1 MCESPTCCSHKNAAG
16 LANLDCSLT
25 IRIFVNVGMADKAV
39 LYSCLCFF
47 REFGEVGAAKPD
59 VVRLSEEAQPP
70 LGGCVLK
77 PSVHTILA
85 VRHWSAASRR
95 LCVETRQKLIL
106 ISSPTQ
112 PPLGGCVL
120 KPTKRQSRAATS
132 NQPPLGGCILKR
144 RGRHPFPARVG

>member
-1 MCESPTCCSHKNAAG
+1 M
-16 LANLDCSLT
+16 D
-25 IRIFVNVGMADKAV
+25 MADKAV

-77 PSVHTILA
+77 LA
-85 VRHWSAASRR
+85 EKPES
-95 LCVETRQKLIL
+95 KPIYN
-106 ISSPTQ
+106 Q

-120 KPTKRQSRAATS
+120 KLKLKQARQARKG
-132 NQPPLGGCILKR
+132 QPPLGGCVLKHWLEL
-144 RGRHPFPARVG
+144 RGFTRINSRL

>member
-1 MCESPTCCSHKNAAG
+1 M
-16 LANLDCSLT
+16 D
-25 IRIFVNVGMADKAV
+25 MADKAV

-77 PSVHTILA
+77 LKLKQA
-85 VRHWSAASRR
+85 
-95 LCVETRQKLIL
+95 RQARKG
-106 ISSPTQ
+106 Q

-120 KPTKRQSRAATS
+120 KHWLELRGFTRINSR
-132 NQPPLGGCILKR
+132 L
-144 RGRHPFPARVG
+144 

>member
-1 MCESPTCCSHKNAAG
+1 M
-16 LANLDCSLT
+16 D
-25 IRIFVNVGMADKAV
+25 MADKAV

-77 PSVHTILA
+77 RVCLGRFCA
-85 VRHWSAASRR
+85 N
-95 LCVETRQKLIL
+95 TR
-106 ISSPTQ
+106 Q

-120 KPTKRQSRAATS
+120 KLKLKQARQARKG
-132 NQPPLGGCILKR
+132 QPPLGGCVLKHWLEL
-144 RGRHPFPARVG
+144 RGFTRINSRL

>member
-1 MCESPTCCSHKNAAG
+1 M
-16 LANLDCSLT
+16 D
-25 IRIFVNVGMADKAV
+25 MADKAV

-77 PSVHTILA
+77 LFVADSI
-85 VRHWSAASRR
+85 
-95 LCVETRQKLIL
+95 RQMQQ
-106 ISSPTQ
+106 Q

-120 KPTKRQSRAATS
+120 KLKLKQARQARKG
-132 NQPPLGGCILKR
+132 QPPLGGCVLKHWLEL
-144 RGRHPFPARVG
+144 RGFTRINSRL